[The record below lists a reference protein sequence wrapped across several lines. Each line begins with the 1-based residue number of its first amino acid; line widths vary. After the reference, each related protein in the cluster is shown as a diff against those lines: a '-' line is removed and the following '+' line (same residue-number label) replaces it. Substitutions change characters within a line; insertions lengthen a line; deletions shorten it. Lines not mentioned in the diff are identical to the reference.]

1 MKKKVVYPIDMNTP
15 VNTRTTPRGR
25 VEKDLDDQVHS
36 GDLEIAGEQHNED
49 PDDLV
54 HQLTRKKP
62 NQLNAEDNPLD
73 PDDLVHE
80 NGDEDDE

>member
-1 MKKKVVYPIDMNTP
+1 MKKKIVYPIDMNTP
-15 VNTRTTPRGR
+15 ANTQTTPRGR
-25 VEKDLDDQVHS
+25 TEKDLDDQVHS
-36 GDLEIAGEQHNED
+36 GDLEIAGEQNNED